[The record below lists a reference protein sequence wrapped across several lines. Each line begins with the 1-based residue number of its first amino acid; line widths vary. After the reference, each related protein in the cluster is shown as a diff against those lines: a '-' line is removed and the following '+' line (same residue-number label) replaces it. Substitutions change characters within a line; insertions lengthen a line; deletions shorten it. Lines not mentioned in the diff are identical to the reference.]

1 MTQEEMLGIVRRAI
15 RDAGSVSADADA
27 QAVVATLWPR
37 LESERIS
44 NQVALKMARETT
56 GGAAAQLERVAREQ
70 KIHTIE
76 FQGIYAPNGF
86 VIDGRPAETVRVT
99 HSNSPGYTVFLSL
112 RAAIGAAPGQLLAP
126 TMAAKGT

>member
-15 RDAGSVSADADA
+15 RDAGSVSAEADA

-76 FQGIYAPNGF
+76 FQGADAPNGII
-86 VIDGRPAETVRVT
+86 VYGRPVETVRVT
-99 HSNSPGYTVFLSL
+99 YSDRPGYTVFLSL
-112 RAAIGAAPGQLLAP
+112 RSAIGAVAGETPSA
-126 TMAAKGT
+126 TMTAKGT